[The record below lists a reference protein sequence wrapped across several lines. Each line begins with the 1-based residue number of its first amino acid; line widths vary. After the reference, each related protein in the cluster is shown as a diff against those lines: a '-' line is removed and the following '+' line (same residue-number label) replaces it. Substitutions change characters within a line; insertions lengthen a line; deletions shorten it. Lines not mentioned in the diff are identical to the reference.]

1 MKRLLFFMLTFSA
14 MGHVCGQSLEECR
27 RMARENYPEIRRYE
41 LIERTRDYDLSN
53 AARAW
58 LPQIRLTGQATLQSS
73 STTLPERFQPFL
85 ELGGIEMPGMDKD
98 QYMVAVEVSQNI
110 WDGGLSKAQREMARA
125 ESVQEQKRLEVS
137 LHAMQQKVDELYFG
151 ILLMDEQAE
160 LLKASAEVLESN
172 LERMKTYR
180 KNGVATGADVD
191 AVEAELLT
199 ARQSLEQVLYSRD
212 SYRRMLELFIARPL
226 SDNPLTRPE
235 IPEIKSRSSAHPR
248 LSLLDAMAD
257 KVEAQRRALNVS
269 LMPNVSAFAQGYYGY
284 PGMDMFKSMMDDD
297 CSFNAL
303 VGVRMSWNIGA
314 FYTRGNNVAKL
325 NAARQEIELQREL
338 VLFDTDMELTRQEG
352 EIERLRKAVKDDERI
367 VELRRSV
374 RKAAESGFENGTI
387 DTTDLLRKIN
397 EERMA
402 ELGRS
407 AHEIELL
414 QAFYRLKTTLNQ

>member
-125 ESVQEQKRLEVS
+125 ESVQEQRRLEVS
-137 LHAMQQKVDELYFG
+137 LYAMQQKVDELYFG
-151 ILLMDEQAE
+151 ILLMDEQAG

-172 LERMKTYR
+172 LERMKTYS
-180 KNGVATGADVD
+180 KNGVATEADVD

-269 LMPNVSAFAQGYYGY
+269 LMPNVNAFAQGYYGY

-314 FYTRGNNVAKL
+314 FYTRGNNAAKL

-352 EIERLRKAVKDDERI
+352 EIERLRKAVRDDERI
-367 VELRRSV
+367 VELRRSI

>member
-1 MKRLLFFMLTFSA
+1 MKRLLFFMLSFSA

-58 LPQIRLTGQATLQSS
+58 LPQIRLTGQATFQSS
-73 STTLPERFQPFL
+73 ATTLPERFEPFL

-125 ESVQEQKRLEVS
+125 ESVQEQRRLEVS
-137 LHAMQQKVDELYFG
+137 LYAMQQKVDELYFG

-160 LLKASAEVLESN
+160 LLKASTEVLESN
-172 LERMKTYR
+172 LERMKTYS
-180 KNGVATGADVD
+180 KNGVATEADVD

-269 LMPNVSAFAQGYYGY
+269 LMPNVNAFAQGYYGY

-303 VGVRMSWNIGA
+303 VGLRMSWNIGA
-314 FYTRGNNVAKL
+314 FYTRGNNAAKF

-352 EIERLRKAVKDDERI
+352 EIERLRKAIKDDERI

>member
-73 STTLPERFQPFL
+73 ATTLPERFEPFL

-172 LERMKTYR
+172 LERMKTYS
-180 KNGVATGADVD
+180 KNGVATEADVD

-269 LMPNVSAFAQGYYGY
+269 LMPNVNAFAQGYYGY

-314 FYTRGNNVAKL
+314 FYTRGNNAAKL

-367 VELRRSV
+367 VELRRSI

>member
-1 MKRLLFFMLTFSA
+1 MLSFSA

-73 STTLPERFQPFL
+73 STTLPERFEPFL

-110 WDGGLSKAQREMARA
+110 WDGGLSKAQRDMARA

-180 KNGVATGADVD
+180 KNGVATEADVD

-269 LMPNVSAFAQGYYGY
+269 LMPNVNAFAQGYYGY

-303 VGVRMSWNIGA
+303 VGLRMSWNIGA
-314 FYTRGNNVAKL
+314 FYTRGNNAAKL

-338 VLFDTDMELTRQEG
+338 VLFDTDMELTRQED

>member
-1 MKRLLFFMLTFSA
+1 MLSFSA

-73 STTLPERFQPFL
+73 ATTLPERFEPFL

-137 LHAMQQKVDELYFG
+137 LYAMQQKVDELYFG

-160 LLKASAEVLESN
+160 LLKASTEVLESN

-180 KNGVATGADVD
+180 KNGVATEADVD

-235 IPEIKSRSSAHPR
+235 IPEIKSCSSAHPR

-269 LMPNVSAFAQGYYGY
+269 LMPNVNTFAQGYYGY

-303 VGVRMSWNIGA
+303 VGLRMSWNIGA

>member
-125 ESVQEQKRLEVS
+125 ESVQEQRRLEVS

-172 LERMKTYR
+172 LERMKTYS
-180 KNGVATGADVD
+180 KNGVATEADVD

-269 LMPNVSAFAQGYYGY
+269 LMPNVNAFAQGYYGY

-314 FYTRGNNVAKL
+314 FYTRGNNAAKL

-367 VELRRSV
+367 VELRRSI

-402 ELGRS
+402 ELGRN

>member
-1 MKRLLFFMLTFSA
+1 MKRLLFFMLSFSA

-73 STTLPERFQPFL
+73 ATTLPERFEPFL

-110 WDGGLSKAQREMARA
+110 WDGGLSKAQRDMARA

-137 LHAMQQKVDELYFG
+137 LYAMQQKVDELYFG
-151 ILLMDEQAE
+151 ILLMDEQAG

-172 LERMKTYR
+172 LERMKTYS
-180 KNGVATGADVD
+180 KNGVATEADVD

-269 LMPNVSAFAQGYYGY
+269 LMPNVNAFAQGYYGY

-303 VGVRMSWNIGA
+303 VGLRMSWNIGA
-314 FYTRGNNVAKL
+314 FYTRGNNAAKL

>member
-1 MKRLLFFMLTFSA
+1 MKRLLFFMLSFSA
-14 MGHVCGQSLEECR
+14 MGHICGQSLEECR

-73 STTLPERFQPFL
+73 ATTLPERFEPFL

-125 ESVQEQKRLEVS
+125 ESVQEQRRLEVS
-137 LHAMQQKVDELYFG
+137 LYAMQQKVDELYFG

-160 LLKASAEVLESN
+160 LLKASTEVLESN
-172 LERMKTYR
+172 LERMKTYS
-180 KNGVATGADVD
+180 KNGVATEADVD

-269 LMPNVSAFAQGYYGY
+269 LMPNVNAFAQGYYGY

-303 VGVRMSWNIGA
+303 VGLRMSWNIGA
-314 FYTRGNNVAKL
+314 FYTRGNNAAKL

-367 VELRRSV
+367 VELRRSI

>member
-73 STTLPERFQPFL
+73 STTLPERFEPFL

-125 ESVQEQKRLEVS
+125 ESVQEQRRLEVS
-137 LHAMQQKVDELYFG
+137 LYAMQQKVDELYFG

-172 LERMKTYR
+172 LERMKTYS
-180 KNGVATGADVD
+180 KNGVATEADVD

-269 LMPNVSAFAQGYYGY
+269 LMPNVNAFAQGYYGY

-314 FYTRGNNVAKL
+314 FYTRGNNAAKL

-367 VELRRSV
+367 VELRRSI

>member
-1 MKRLLFFMLTFSA
+1 MLTFSA

-125 ESVQEQKRLEVS
+125 ESVQEQRRLEVS
-137 LHAMQQKVDELYFG
+137 LYAMQQKVDELYFG
-151 ILLMDEQAE
+151 ILLMDEQAG

-172 LERMKTYR
+172 LERMKTYS
-180 KNGVATGADVD
+180 KNGVATEADVD

-269 LMPNVSAFAQGYYGY
+269 LMPNVNAFAQGYYGY

-314 FYTRGNNVAKL
+314 FYTRGNNAAKL

-352 EIERLRKAVKDDERI
+352 EIERLRKAVRDDERI
-367 VELRRSV
+367 VELRRSI